1 MNFWALIKIMHGFL
15 SRCSGIEEEEGGSGV
30 LRIAWIMLFNCGQ
43 LVGDSAV
50 WIGHLR
56 GIFCRTLPL
65 ILDKVG
71 CLVYVLGLFN

>member
-1 MNFWALIKIMHGFL
+1 VNFWALIKIMHGFL

-43 LVGDSAV
+43 LFK
-50 WIGHLR
+50 WEILR
-56 GIFCRTLPL
+56 FGLGTSPL